1 MLAENHRKAAESIEK
16 GVAKLQPDADPT
28 MGRLAIE
35 AAWGAAF
42 HWIAFGCETR
52 HHQHKNNHTRLAA
65 SCAIWAKKTLLV
77 YGNVLMLAD
86 KAAGMVANQS
96 LLRCKALWL
105 SWNRFAHGQCH
116 KENCDAL

>member
-52 HHQHKNNHTRLAA
+52 HHQHKNNHTRLGRF
-65 SCAIWAKKTLLV
+65 LRDL
-77 YGNVLMLAD
+77 GEEN
-86 KAAGMVANQS
+86 AAGLWERLDARRQGGWYGGEPEPAEVQS
-96 LLRCKALWL
+96 ALALLEQIR
-105 SWNRFAHGQCH
+105 SWAVP
-116 KENCDAL
+116 